1 MAKQTIIA
9 ETVSNFL
16 SKINSNFTELYAQA
30 PPDADRAFSH
40 TYIKSGDEVA
50 TPVLAA
56 NTPTK
61 YQLPVTIKELINFE
75 IADVG
80 GGVIALRYI
89 GTRDVTLQLNATTST
104 ITGANNTVVK
114 FMMYKNGVVEPGA
127 SIARKIGTGSDLGAM
142 GLSTS
147 FTASTDDYFD
157 VYVEA
162 DTSTSILFL
171 NTSIVI
177 NEIHQD

>member
-1 MAKQTIIA
+1 MAQETIGTGLWSLIKSA
-9 ETVSNFL
+9 LNNNF
-16 SKINSNFTELYAQA
+16 NELYAQA

-40 TYIKSGDEVA
+40 TYIAEGDEVA
-50 TPVLAA
+50 TDILVP

-61 YQLPVTIKELINFE
+61 YQLPVAIKELTNFE

-80 GGVIALRYI
+80 GGIIALRYI
-89 GTRDVTLQLNATTST
+89 GLRDITLVLNATTSAT
-104 ITGANNTVVK
+104 TGSNNVVVK
-114 FMMYKNGVVEPGA
+114 FMMYKNGVYEEGTMV
-127 SIARKIGTGSDLGAM
+127 ARKIGTGSDLGAM

-147 FTASTDDYFD
+147 FSASTGDYFD

-162 DTSTSILFL
+162 DTATTITFF

-177 NEIHQD
+177 NEVHQD